1 MTDGSDADDVG
12 DKKNDDADDAPNTS
26 ISIISGMATSFSKTG
41 IYCHDISGEW
51 EVQDSDFFTRRYSTQ
66 TTDLPNYFAKK
77 LHQMM
82 SMFVHVGIFS
92 PIKNRGAHAWRL
104 LVTIG

>member
-51 EVQDSDFFTRRYSTQ
+51 EVQDSDFFHTQ
-66 TTDLPNYFAKK
+66 IQYTNNRFAK
-77 LHQMM
+77 L
-82 SMFVHVGIFS
+82 FC
-92 PIKNRGAHAWRL
+92 
-104 LVTIG
+104 